1 MKAVSFY
8 NMVKVENT
16 NRIPKDDPFLIEYI
30 RKLLEISYFL
40 ALSLYEEFDED
51 ETTHKDTRELD
62 FMVED

>member
-1 MKAVSFY
+1 
-8 NMVKVENT
+8 MVKVENT

-30 RKLLEISYFL
+30 RKLLEISYIL

-51 ETTHKDTRELD
+51 EVNHKDTRELD

>member
-1 MKAVSFY
+1 MKSVSFY

-30 RKLLEISYFL
+30 RKLLEISYIL

-51 ETTHKDTRELD
+51 EVNHKDTRELD